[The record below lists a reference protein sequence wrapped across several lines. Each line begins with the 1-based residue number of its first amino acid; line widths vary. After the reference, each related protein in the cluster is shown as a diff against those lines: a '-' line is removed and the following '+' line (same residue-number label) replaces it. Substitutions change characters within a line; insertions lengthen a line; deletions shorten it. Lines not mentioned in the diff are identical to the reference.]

1 MSEGKGTSPWVW
13 VGVGCAVVV
22 ALAIAGAGAVG
33 FFGYRAVKRL
43 EAEQK
48 DPAARVDKAKS
59 VLGADSLPDGYGV
72 VVSFSIPFV
81 MDLAVLSDR
90 EPAPDGQI
98 HGFDHRGFVFVRVL
112 SAGRDQQQLRDYFE
126 GRSDDSSVLARNHIR
141 VHAREIL
148 EKGKLTVDGQEM
160 LYLVQRGETSF
171 QGQGREGLT
180 TLVLTECGT
189 DSRLRMGI
197 WFGEDPHPG
206 EKATPAQ
213 LAGTVGDQA
222 ALQSFL
228 GHFRF
233 CSR

>member
-22 ALAIAGAGAVG
+22 ALAVLGFATLG

-48 DPAARVDKAKS
+48 DPAARVEKAKS
-59 VLGADSLPDGYGV
+59 VLGANSLPDGYGV
-72 VVSFSIPFV
+72 LVSFSIPLV

-141 VHAREIL
+141 VRAREVL
-148 EKGKLTVDGQEM
+148 EKGKLTVEGQEM

-171 QGQGREGLT
+171 QGEGRDGLT
-180 TLVLTECGT
+180 TLVLAECGT
-189 DSRLRMGI
+189 DSRLRLGI
-197 WFGEDPHPG
+197 WFGEDPHAG
-206 EKATPAQ
+206 ENLAPAQ

-222 ALQSFL
+222 AIQDFL

-233 CSR
+233 CPR